1 MTPSQNEN
9 AYTLAKPTPDDRAVA
24 IWLLITAG
32 MIFAMALIGAITRLT
47 ESGLSIMEWAPVAGI
62 LPPLSSAEW
71 HRVFDL
77 YQQIPEFKLVNPGM
91 TLEEFKTIY
100 WWEYIHRLWGR
111 LIGVFF
117 LAGYLWLFLKG
128 RIRRELWPHLLAMF
142 VLGGLQG
149 VLGWVMVASGFADR
163 TDVSQYRL
171 VAHLMAALL
180 IYSYI
185 IWLAAALLRPYPR
198 PSADPRWRALKGQ
211 LVMFGILV
219 LVTIASG
226 GFVAGLD
233 AGLIYNT
240 FPTMEGAWVPPD
252 YGELEPYYLN
262 FFENIAAV
270 QFNHRLLAIVTVIL
284 ALLLWAWGR
293 RLSLAPEATTAL
305 DLVACFAVI
314 QVALGVITL
323 IMVVPI
329 SVAVL
334 HQAGAIA
341 LLTAVIWALRQL
353 PRAADEVL

>member
-1 MTPSQNEN
+1 MTPLQDEH
-9 AYTLAKPTPDDRAVA
+9 AYTLAKPDPDDRAVA

-62 LPPLSSAEW
+62 LPPLSTAEW
-71 HRVFDL
+71 KRVFAL
-77 YQQIPEFKLVNPGM
+77 YQQIPEFKVVNPGM

-117 LAGYLWLFLKG
+117 LGGYLWLFLKG

-149 VLGWVMVASGFADR
+149 VLGWIMVASGFADR

-171 VAHLMAALL
+171 VAHLMAALV
-180 IYSYI
+180 IYGYI
-185 IWLAAALLRPYPR
+185 VWVATGLLRPHPR

-211 LVMFGILV
+211 LTMFGILV

-240 FPTMEGAWVPPD
+240 FPTMDGAWVPLD
-252 YGELEPYYLN
+252 YGELEPFYLN

-270 QFNHRLLAIVTVIL
+270 QFNHRLLAIVTVVL

-293 RLSLAPEATTAL
+293 WLSLAPEATAAL

-314 QVALGVITL
+314 QVALGIITL
-323 IMVVPI
+323 LMVVPL

-353 PRAADEVL
+353 PRAADEVI

>member
-270 QFNHRLLAIVTVIL
+270 QFNHRLLALVTVIL

-293 RLSLAPEATTAL
+293 RLSLAPEAATAL

-314 QVALGVITL
+314 QVALGIITL